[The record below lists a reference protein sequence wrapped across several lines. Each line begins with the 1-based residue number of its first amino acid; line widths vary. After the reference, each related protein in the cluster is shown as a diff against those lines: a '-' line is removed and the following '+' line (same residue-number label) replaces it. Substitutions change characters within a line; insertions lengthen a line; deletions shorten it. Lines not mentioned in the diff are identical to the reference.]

1 MLRSIGRTALANGEG
16 RSLFRGLQTDAG
28 GLASG
33 ARRFD
38 HRLQPAKPSDPGDA
52 MSEPTEEQIEQA
64 DQNMVKLDVFDRDK
78 MIVFCADE
86 LVERPAGDDSEM
98 FVLMR
103 FQGPD
108 RVESAN
114 QLHGAIVAAIEKQL
128 AGNPPNVKA
137 ASSSEAS
144 S

>member
-1 MLRSIGRTALANGEG
+1 
-16 RSLFRGLQTDAG
+16 
-28 GLASG
+28 
-33 ARRFD
+33 
-38 HRLQPAKPSDPGDA
+38 

-64 DQNMVKLDVFDRDK
+64 DQNTVKLDVFDLDK

-103 FQGPD
+103 FRGPD

-114 QLHGAIVAAIEKQL
+114 QFPGAIAAWFLLENRFAEQGAKEK
-128 AGNPPNVKA
+128 
-137 ASSSEAS
+137 
-144 S
+144 